1 MPPMGGGM
9 PGGGSASLDD
19 LLAQADQIAQ
29 QLLVA
34 DSTTRHSQLRQLK
47 NQNEALHAQ
56 VKARLTDLEQ
66 QGQAHG
72 IQLARSGQL
81 PPA

>member
-9 PGGGSASLDD
+9 SGGGSASLDD

-34 DSTTRHSQLRQLK
+34 DSMTRQSQLRQLK

-56 VKARLTDLEQ
+56 VKARLADLEQ
-66 QGQAHG
+66 QGKSQG
-72 IQLARSGQL
+72 IQLVRSGQL
-81 PPA
+81 PTE